1 MADKI
6 QNAYESSKNIYDGVL
21 TQGNFFSRMYI
32 KLFWSGTD
40 DNEIARKV
48 LTYIPDD
55 FSGALLDVPVGT
67 AVFTEKKWSALKNAH
82 ITCLDYS
89 KDMIE
94 QAEKRLGSYEN
105 IEFIQGDVGNLP
117 MADDSFDTVV
127 SMNGFHAFPD
137 KKKAFSETWRV
148 LKSGGDFIAC
158 FYIKGKSKRTDWL
171 VRNILSK
178 KGWFT
183 PPFQTEEELRDI
195 LQKMYKEVE
204 IHIDGS
210 MVYFHCIK

>member
-6 QNAYESSKNIYDGVL
+6 QDAYESSKNIYDGVL

-48 LTYIPDD
+48 LSYIPDD
-55 FSGALLDVPVGT
+55 FSGKLLDVPVGT
-67 AVFTEKKWSALKNAH
+67 AVFTQRKWSSLKNAH

-89 KDMIE
+89 TDMLE
-94 QAEKRLGSYEN
+94 QAKRRLDGKAHIN
-105 IEFIQGDVGNLP
+105 FIQGDVGNLQ
-117 MADDSFDTVV
+117 MDDESFDIVL
-127 SMNGFHAFPD
+127 SMNGFHAFSD
-137 KKKAFSETWRV
+137 KQKAFSETCRV

-158 FYIKGKSKRTDWL
+158 FYIRGKSKRTDWL
-171 VRNILSK
+171 VKNILAK

-183 PPFQTEEELRDI
+183 PPFQTEEELKNT

-204 IHIDGS
+204 LHVDGS
-210 MVYFHCIK
+210 MAYFHCVK

>member
-6 QNAYESSKNIYDGVL
+6 QDAYESSKNIYDGVL

-48 LTYIPDD
+48 LSYIPDD
-55 FSGALLDVPVGT
+55 FSGKLLDVPVGT
-67 AVFTEKKWSALKNAH
+67 AVFTQRKWSSLKNAH

-89 KDMIE
+89 TDMLE
-94 QAEKRLGSYEN
+94 QAKRRLDGQAHIN
-105 IEFIQGDVGNLP
+105 FIQGDVGNLQ
-117 MADDSFDTVV
+117 MDDESFDVV
-127 SMNGFHAFPD
+127 LSMNSFHAFPD
-137 KKKAFSETWRV
+137 KQKAFSETCRV

-158 FYIKGKSKRTDWL
+158 FYIRGKSKRTDWL
-171 VRNILSK
+171 VKNILAK

-183 PPFQTEEELRDI
+183 PPFQTEEELKNT

-204 IHIDGS
+204 LHVDGS
-210 MVYFHCIK
+210 MAYFHCVK